1 LLFKSK
7 HYKSIT
13 FSYFTFI

>member
-1 LLFKSK
+1 LLFKLK